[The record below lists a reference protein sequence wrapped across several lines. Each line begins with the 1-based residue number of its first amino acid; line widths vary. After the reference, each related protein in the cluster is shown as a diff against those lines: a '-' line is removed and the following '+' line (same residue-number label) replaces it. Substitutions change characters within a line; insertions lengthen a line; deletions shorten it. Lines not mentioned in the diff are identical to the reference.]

1 MEHELFQS
9 ELKPSVDGALISNMI
24 RSTSSGLHSHR
35 AVAMASIFGRS
46 IQERRE
52 RTFAKAKDELRPDS
66 APQPGVGAPNDTTG
80 RGIEVG
86 RGEGPPV
93 DVKTDPSPQEDFVE
107 LVRSVCGV
115 KQLRSSIWCGVG
127 CGLCPAPWHWQMNC
141 TGCGTP
147 KLGNDDTACAS
158 CHRKFK

>member
-9 ELKPSVDGALISNMI
+9 ELKPSVDGALISSMI
-24 RSTSSGLHSHR
+24 RSSSSGLHSHR
-35 AVAMASIFGRS
+35 AVAMASILERS

-52 RTFAKAKDELRPDS
+52 RTFAKAKDELRPDP
-66 APQPGVGAPNDTTG
+66 APQPGGGAPNDTTG

-93 DVKTDPSPQEDFVE
+93 DIKTDPSPQEDFVE
-107 LVRSVCGV
+107 LACSVCGV
-115 KQLRSSIWCGVG
+115 KQLRSSILHGVG
-127 CGLCPAPWHWQMNC
+127 CSLCSWYWAMNC
-141 TGCGTP
+141 TGCGTS
-147 KLGNDDTACAS
+147 KLGNDSACAS